1 MRLYLVQ
8 HGEARSEAED
18 PTRPLMEKGRTEVRR
33 VAAAAQNLAVSPV
46 KILHSGKLRAQQ
58 TAELFAEALH
68 PSKGIEAASG
78 LSPNDPV
85 QPWAE
90 WLSQQEEDLML
101 VGHLPHLDRLTSLM
115 LCHNEQ
121 AGVIRFRYGAVVCL
135 EREGA
140 HWAVQWILT
149 PDMSR

>member
-33 VAAAAQNLAVSPV
+33 VAAGAQNLAVSPV

-85 QPWAE
+85 QPWRE
-90 WLSQQEEDLML
+90 RLNQQDADFML
-101 VGHLPHLDRLTSLM
+101 VGHLPHLHRLASLL
-115 LCHNEQ
+115 LCGDER
-121 AGVIRFRYGAVVCL
+121 AEIIRFRYAAVVCL
-135 EREGA
+135 EREGTR
-140 HWAVQWILT
+140 WAVQWILT
-149 PDMSR
+149 PDMS

>member
-8 HGEARSEAED
+8 HVEARSEAED
-18 PTRPLMEKGRTEVRR
+18 PTRPLMETGRTEVRR
-33 VAAAAQNLAVSPV
+33 VAAAAQNLAVSPAE
-46 KILHSGKLRAQQ
+46 ILHSGKLRAQQ

-68 PSKGIEAASG
+68 PSKGIESASG

-90 WLSQQEEDLML
+90 RLNQQEEDLML
-101 VGHLPHLDRLTSLM
+101 VGHLPHLDRLASLL
-115 LCHNEQ
+115 LCGDEQ
-121 AGVIRFRYGAVVCL
+121 AGIIRFRYGAVLCL

-140 HWAVQWILT
+140 HWAVQWLLT

>member
-1 MRLYLVQ
+1 M
-8 HGEARSEAED
+8 
-18 PTRPLMEKGRTEVRR
+18 
-33 VAAAAQNLAVSPV
+33 AAAAQNLAVSPV

-68 PSKGIEAASG
+68 PSKGIEAATG

-85 QPWAE
+85 QPWRE
-90 WLSQQEEDLML
+90 RLNQQDADFML
-101 VGHLPHLDRLTSLM
+101 VGHLPHLDRLASLM

-121 AGVIRFRYGAVVCL
+121 AGLIRFRYGAVVCL

>member
-18 PTRPLMEKGRTEVRR
+18 PTRPLMETGRTEVRR
-33 VAAAAQNLAVSPV
+33 VAAAAQKLAVSPV

-68 PSKGIEAASG
+68 PSKEIEAASG

-90 WLSQQEEDLML
+90 WLSQQGEDLML
-101 VGHLPHLDRLTSLM
+101 VGHLPHLDRLTSLL
-115 LCHNEQ
+115 LCGDEQ
-121 AGVIRFRYGAVVCL
+121 AGIIRFRYAAVVCL
-135 EREGA
+135 ERGGTR
-140 HWAVQWILT
+140 WAVQWIFT
-149 PDMSR
+149 PDMSQ

>member
-85 QPWAE
+85 QPWRE
-90 WLSQQEEDLML
+90 RLNQQDADFML
-101 VGHLPHLDRLTSLM
+101 VGHLPHLDRLASLL
-115 LCHNEQ
+115 LCGDER
-121 AGVIRFRYGAVVCL
+121 AEIIRFRYAAVVCL
-135 EREGA
+135 EREGTR
-140 HWAVQWILT
+140 WAVQWILT
-149 PDMSR
+149 PDMS